1 MTIRPIALAAVLASL
16 VAPAAAL
23 PAEAAAPTCAGRVVA
38 RTDVDGDARRD
49 TVALQQVGFDEFEPR
64 FRLCVKTATGK
75 VSTITDTAF
84 TSLNGHAP
92 YYGAAGL
99 DGAPGNEIVL
109 RAGIGAHSQLFH
121 VYSWKGGRLVRQ
133 NSPDRRQPEWYI
145 DWAASVIQGYRFYTS
160 RGTRYVVATYGEK
173 SPTAPTFRA
182 RQTTFRWSKGG
193 WARATTRTVTFR
205 EDSKTAEGVFGWH
218 GVSLPRG

>member
-16 VAPAAAL
+16 VAPTAAL

-49 TVALQQVGFDEFEPR
+49 TVALQQVGFDEFEPQ

-75 VSTITDTAF
+75 VSKINDTAF
-84 TSLNGHAP
+84 TSLSGYAP
-92 YYGAAGL
+92 YYGAASL

-133 NSPDRRQPEWYI
+133 NSPDLRQPEWYT
-145 DWAASVIQGYRFYTS
+145 DLAVSVVEGYRFSTS
-160 RGTRYVVATYGEK
+160 RGTRYVVATYGERN
-173 SPTAPTFRA
+173 PGAATFKA
-182 RQTTFRWSKGG
+182 RQTTFQWKKGG
-193 WARATTRTVTFR
+193 WVRTSARTATFR
-205 EDSKTAEGVFGWH
+205 NDSKTVRALYGWH
-218 GVSLPRG
+218 GVALPRG